1 MLHLCRRIVLP
12 MRKIKTTNI
21 WRKKK
26 LWGGKIYEVIMGNLI
41 ESKAK
46 TTWGCPLIQPTK
58 SLREFLT
65 HVHNNFIKHQVI
77 VNIYSWRLTQHN
89 VNQNNDN
96 FHKSKH
102 ICDSMKAHYIY
113 IICYIWVLASVEVS
127 AIWIWD
133 IIRF

>member
-46 TTWGCPLIQPTK
+46 TTWGCPLIQATK
-58 SLREFLT
+58 SLRKVLT

-77 VNIYSWRLTQHN
+77 ANIYSWRLTQHN
-89 VNQNNDN
+89 VNQNNDK
-96 FHKSKH
+96 FHKSKR

-127 AIWIWD
+127 AIWTWD